1 MCGQF
6 STAAKS
12 SAWAGRTA
20 SPLSRGREEWAKLL
34 KAVGVPCAPIAT
46 VAQALGSPE
55 ARVRSTMTESD
66 HPTIGRLRTTGS
78 PFKLSGTPVTMRT
91 AAPPRSV
98 STPTRFSPRPV
109 TRPMRSPR
117 CTPRERFDDRLGG
130 RRPAPA
136 RSRGHSP
143 SGDGSGD
150 RRDQG
155 PSSCGR
161 AAVRPCGRA
170 GCRAVGGLGTRSGPD
185 HLGVSRK
192 GRAPTARVRVRSRVF
207 PSSWLG

>member
-91 AAPPRSV
+91 AAPP
-98 STPTRFSPRPV
+98 P
-109 TRPMRSPR
+109 
-117 CTPRERFDDRLGG
+117 LGQHTDEVLTEAG
-130 RRPAPA
+130 YSADEITA
-136 RSRGHSP
+136 LHTTG
-143 SGDGSGD
+143 
-150 RRDQG
+150 
-155 PSSCGR
+155 
-161 AAVRPCGRA
+161 AVR
-170 GCRAVGGLGTRSGPD
+170 
-185 HLGVSRK
+185 
-192 GRAPTARVRVRSRVF
+192 
-207 PSSWLG
+207 